1 MKKMFYSVMTL
12 ALGATMSAQVG
23 VGTSSPRQAF
33 DINVDGTTLTN
44 NLLTSQTT
52 TGNTKGMVVPIV
64 ADATA
69 MTNPIEGTLAYD
81 LSQHCLMIYSLN
93 GSKTTWATSD
103 LEWTCV
109 SDDVR
114 ASVGNPSITIDLSNG
129 DVVLLNDGGTSI
141 ATGLGTL
148 LGSLGGSFTLT
159 DGTEVI
165 INSDSNSAV
174 TTQISSIPSAEYDT
188 TMKAKL
194 VIVGSPGRSTQE
206 MQAIRDRMDQKL
218 PTLFL
223 SDSSDD
229 FLTNTTYGFGMA
241 SSATHSASSGNYSV
255 TTAGSSHTI
264 ITGADTGYAVT
275 SKVVM
280 YGDTYTVDKTAIP
293 AGYTD
298 LLTYDV
304 STGESG
310 AFVSDTIPFVFSAD
324 ENIFG
329 ESSQVGT
336 CDDNAKGSYACNT
349 LIWLLQRGI
358 ELGTITF
365 E

>member
-1 MKKMFYSVMTL
+1 MAL

-33 DINVDGTTLTN
+33 DINTDGTSLTN

-64 ADATA
+64 SNVASITD
-69 MTNPIEGTLAYD
+69 PVEGTLAYD
-81 LSQHCLMIYSLN
+81 YTDHCLKVYSLN
-93 GSKTTWATSD
+93 GKKTTWATSD

-109 SDDVR
+109 SDDIK
-114 ASVGNPSITIDLSNG
+114 AEEGNPSIDIDLTNG

-141 ATGLGTL
+141 ATGLGKL

-159 DGTEVI
+159 DGTVVN
-165 INSDSNSAV
+165 INSDSTSAV
-174 TTQISSIPSAEYDT
+174 TAQISSIPSTEYDL
-188 TMKAKL
+188 TMNAKL
-194 VIVGSPGRSTQE
+194 VIVGSPGRSTE
-206 MQAIRDRMDQKL
+206 ERQAIRDRMDQRL

-229 FLTNTTYGFGMA
+229 FLTDSTYGFGM
-241 SSATHSASSGNYSV
+241 SSTETHSASSGDYSV
-255 TTAGSSHTI
+255 ATSGSTHPI
-264 ITGADTGYAVT
+264 MTGADTGNAVT
-275 SKVVM
+275 GKVEM
-280 YGDTYTVDKTAIP
+280 FGDTYTVDIAAIP
-293 AGYTD
+293 SGYTN
-298 LLTYDV
+298 LLIYDREL
-304 STGESG
+304 TESG

-324 ENIFG
+324 ENVFG
-329 ESSQVGT
+329 EINDVGT
-336 CDDNAKGSYACNT
+336 CDDNVGGSYACNT

-358 ELGTITF
+358 ELGTISF